1 MRRMYVLASMLLFM
15 GSVFAQ
21 QKNSNLENP
30 KSFPDKAN
38 DSGIKNAKEAPNGS
52 TANRA
57 PEDIIFTEDFANG
70 LDGNNELGEPWSV
83 GGADGSLWQH
93 DFDGSNGKF
102 AGTSGPI
109 ESETAENGFM
119 IIDCDLYNTGPNN
132 ETIQEDVNGWV
143 QTPELDM
150 TDLGSVLVDYSSYFR
165 YCCWPGT
172 PVFIGVSI
180 DDGVTWTN
188 FKPWGYGQFIEQA
201 NNNSG
206 TLNVTTDISSVAAN
220 QSSVLIRFAY
230 MASET
235 DQASG
240 YSHYY
245 FQVDDVVVY
254 ENPNANNLA
263 VLQVMNGDVDN
274 LWEIKN
280 TPLEQNSPLLLG
292 AVYGNYG
299 SATQTGVSITWDVML
314 GDDVLHTN
322 TVDIGEVTTTRL
334 DGTGSEVQNIDTAWV
349 ESGYTLPGTG
359 NYTIRTTITGNEEEE
374 VPESSVWDKDIK
386 ITIAVMSH
394 DDLNLLDLQV
404 GPAETD
410 EDSLVFQEV
419 GFGTQYFVFNPGSM
433 AYGVQVVFGGN
444 TTPGTEAVIEFYEV
458 DPDLGLNATGDNMP
472 TDVPLTEN
480 EFIVTEADTGIN
492 IFIPFLDPIALEVGK
507 NYFAAV
513 RQYEGEEELWVRAT
527 EDTDTDNS
535 SYVRSRGGTE
545 PMVWFSRPDELAVRL
560 GFSETTEINEVAK
573 LDLNLFVA
581 PNPANDYTTVSYE
594 LKEANNVSYKLYDV
608 NGRTIVSEELGSQ
621 ASGVYKINVNTSSYD
636 TGVYYLIMTVGD
648 STVTEKIV
656 ITK

>member
-1 MRRMYVLASMLLFM
+1 MKRMYVFASMLFFI
-15 GSVFAQ
+15 GGAFAQ
-21 QKNSNLENP
+21 QKNSTFENP
-30 KSFPDKAN
+30 QSLPSKAN
-38 DSGIKNAKEAPNGS
+38 DSVKILKETTNGS
-52 TANRA
+52 STNYSL
-57 PEDIIFTEDFANG
+57 EDVVFSDDFANG
-70 LDGNNELGEPWSV
+70 LDGNNELGEPWTV
-83 GGADGSLWQH
+83 GGNDGALWQH

-102 AGTSGPI
+102 AGTSGAI

-119 IIDCDLYNTGPNN
+119 IIDADLYNTGPNN

-143 QTPELDM
+143 QTPELDL
-150 TDLGSVLVDYSSYFR
+150 TDLGSVLVDYYSYFR

-206 TLNVTTDISSVAAN
+206 SLNVTTDISSAAAN

-230 MASET
+230 MAAET

-254 ENPNANNLA
+254 ENPNANNLS

-274 LWEIKN
+274 AWEIKN

-299 SATQTGVSITWDVML
+299 SATQTGVSITWDVMS
-314 GDDVLHTN
+314 GENILHTS

-334 DGTGSEVQNIDTAWV
+334 DETGSEVQNIDTAWV
-349 ESGYTLPGTG
+349 ESGYTLPGIG
-359 NYTIRTTITGNEEEE
+359 NYTIRTTVTGNEEEE
-374 VPESSVWDKDIK
+374 VPETSTRDKEIK
-386 ITIAVMSH
+386 ITLSVMSH
-394 DDLNLLDLQV
+394 DDLDLLDLQV

-410 EDSLVFQEV
+410 EDSTVYQEV
-419 GFGTQYFVFNPGSM
+419 GFGTRYFVFNPGSM

-458 DPDLGLNATGDNMP
+458 DPNLGLNATPDNMP
-472 TDVPLTEN
+472 TDVPLTEK
-480 EFIVTEADTGIN
+480 EFIVTAADTGIN
-492 IFIPFLDPIALEVGK
+492 VFIPFLDPIALEVGK
-507 NYFAAV
+507 TYFAAV
-513 RQYEGEEELWVRAT
+513 RQYEGDEELWVRAT

-560 GFSETTEINEVAK
+560 GFSETTAINEVAK
-573 LDLNLFVA
+573 LDLNMLVA
-581 PNPANDYTTVSYE
+581 PNPANDYTNVSYE
-594 LKEANNVSYKLYDV
+594 LKEAEKVSYKMYDV
-608 NGRTIVSEELGSQ
+608 NGRTIESEELGSQ
-621 ASGVYKINVNTSSYD
+621 SSGVYKLNINTSSYD
-636 TGVYYLIMTVGD
+636 TGVYYFIMTVGN